1 MMDEQLPDL
10 PANDLPPPMDSEELD
25 QLNSGGEQAV
35 AELFSKYRDRLERMV
50 SFRLDRRLYGRIDA
64 DDVLQEAYLEIARR
78 IGDYL
83 KDPYASFFVWAR
95 QITWQTL
102 LMAHRRHLGVQ
113 KRDAGL
119 EVALHRR
126 GAGDATSM
134 SLAAHLVAHL
144 TSPSQAVIR
153 EERYAQLREALQKMD
168 EIDREVLA
176 LRHFEHL
183 GNNEVAEVLGIQ
195 PKAASNR
202 YIRALKRLQEVVTA
216 MPEILDGLR

>member
-1 MMDEQLPDL
+1 MMDEQILDHSADPH
-10 PANDLPPPMDSEELD
+10 PPPMDSEELE
-25 QLNSGGEQAV
+25 QLEKGGEQAV
-35 AELFSKYRDRLERMV
+35 AELFSKYRDRFERMV
-50 SFRLDRRLYGRIDA
+50 AFRLDRRLYGRIDA
-64 DDVLQEAYLEIARR
+64 DDVLQEAYLEISRR

-83 KDPYASFFVWAR
+83 KDPYTSFFVWAR

-102 LMAHRRHLGVQ
+102 LMAHRRHLGSQ
-113 KRDAGL
+113 KRNAGL

-144 TSPSQAVIR
+144 TSPSQAAIR
-153 EERYAQLREALQKMD
+153 EERYSQLREALQKMD

-202 YIRALKRLQEVVTA
+202 YVRALKRLQEIVTA
-216 MPEILDGLR
+216 MPEILDGLK

>member
-1 MMDEQLPDL
+1 MDERLPDIDASDS
-10 PANDLPPPMDSEELD
+10 PRPMDFEELD
-25 QLNSGGEQAV
+25 RLKGGGEQAV

-50 SFRLDRRLYGRIDA
+50 SFRLDRRLYGRLDA

-144 TSPSQAVIR
+144 TSPSQAVMR
-153 EERYAQLREALQKMD
+153 EERYAQLRQALQKMD

-202 YIRALKRLQEVVTA
+202 YIRALKRLQEIVTA
-216 MPEILDGLR
+216 MPEILDGLK